1 MAGKRQKTEKLNLT
15 LERVA
20 NILNLNGIKNWF
32 VMYGT
37 LLGIHRGGSCI
48 EGDDDIDI
56 IINVEYDQLKTIL
69 EKEGFGLTQAHG
81 IGTSKDIL
89 KTEQTE
95 ELSSV
100 DFYISKFL
108 DNNTISVP
116 WQRHIL
122 KNCFTESNTFVEHKF
137 HSSIIYFPNDYENKI
152 IQMYGKDWRIP
163 ANKSCKRGWG
173 RKRRRFRQIG

>member
-1 MAGKRQKTEKLNLT
+1 MAGIKQDKEKLNKT

-20 NILNLNGIKNWF
+20 NILNSNGIKSWF

-37 LLGIHRGGSCI
+37 LLGFTREGSCI

-56 IINVEYDQLKTIL
+56 IINFDYDQLKTIL
-69 EKEGFGLTQAHG
+69 EKEGFGFTQG
-81 IGTSKDIL
+81 FRIGTSKDIL
-89 KTEQTE
+89 KTKQTE

-108 DNNTISVP
+108 DDNTISVP

-122 KNCFTESNTFVEHKF
+122 KNCFTESNTFIEYKF
-137 HSSIIYFPNDYENKI
+137 YSSIIYFPNDYENKI
-152 IQMYGKDWRIP
+152 IQMYGKNWRIP
-163 ANKSCKRGWG
+163 AKKSCKQG
-173 RKRRRFRQIG
+173 RNRLAKNFKQIG